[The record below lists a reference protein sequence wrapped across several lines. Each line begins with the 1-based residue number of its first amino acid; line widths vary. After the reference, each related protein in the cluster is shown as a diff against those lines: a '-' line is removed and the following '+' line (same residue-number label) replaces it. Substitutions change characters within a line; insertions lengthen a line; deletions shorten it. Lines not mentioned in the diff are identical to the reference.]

1 MAVDLN
7 RRGLLRALGAAAL
20 GSAGAG
26 VGLLTSRGIKPNTTQ
41 RILHPQRI
49 VTSNDGLF
57 VDFGKAWF
65 GNIAI
70 TPDDDNK
77 QRSVVI
83 RMGEKLADDGKI
95 DRAPFG
101 SVRYYEVETVLSGT
115 YSPPL
120 TPADIR
126 GMPLGRPAMPFR
138 YLEIDGWRGSPNPG
152 AILLEAVV
160 ANEAMTTG
168 RIRFTGNSETARKFN
183 RLMELGEHTMEAT
196 SFMGV
201 FIDGDRERI
210 PYEADGLIN
219 QLGWYATTG
228 DWKVPRRTIE
238 ALLRQPS
245 WPSEW
250 MVQLIF
256 MVWEDYL
263 ATGDK
268 AFLRSIY
275 AQLKTF
281 SLEKFIDHTGL
292 VTTVQKK
299 LAAEFVRETGA
310 DYLEDIVDW
319 PPGERDGYEM
329 CSYNTVVNCFVCAGL
344 QVMGTIAERI
354 GRGQEAVR
362 FATSAAQLRTA
373 IHRNLI
379 SERSGLFIDGLGS
392 NHSAAHSTFVPLAF
406 NLVPSERIG
415 DALAHLKS
423 RIASHHGGFPCSVY
437 GAQYL
442 LQALFRYGEGKAALE
457 LMLNDSER
465 GWMHMLDAYDATV
478 THEAWDVRYKDNID
492 WNHAWGAAFVSI
504 AQRFILGARM
514 LEPRWTRWTLSPPA
528 DIGEPIDA
536 TVPTPNG
543 LIHVSVDAARREITV
558 RPVNAAT
565 FVPSTPS
572 GEWTISIR

>member
-1 MAVDLN
+1 MAVDIK
-7 RRGLLRALGAAAL
+7 RRTLLRAVGATAL
-20 GSAGAG
+20 GLAGTG
-26 VGLLTSRGIKPNTTQ
+26 FGLYVLRRNKPSITR
-41 RILHPQRI
+41 RILAPQRI
-49 VTSNDGLF
+49 MSSNEGLF

-65 GNIAI
+65 GNAVI
-70 TPDDDNK
+70 TPSDDNK

-83 RMGEKLADDGKI
+83 RMGEKLAADGKI

-101 SVRYYEVETVLSGT
+101 SVRYYEVETLLSGK

-126 GMPLGRPAMPFR
+126 GMPSGRPAMPFR
-138 YLEIDGWRGSPNPG
+138 YLEIDGWRGSLNPG
-152 AILLEAVV
+152 EIVLEAVV
-160 ANEAMTTG
+160 ANEAMATG
-168 RIRFTGNSETARKFN
+168 RISFTGNSETARKLN

-196 SFMGV
+196 SFMGIFV
-201 FIDGDRERI
+201 DGDRERI

-219 QLGWYATTG
+219 QLGWYVTTG

-263 ATGDK
+263 VTGDK

-275 AQLKTF
+275 AQLKIF
-281 SLEKFIDHTGL
+281 SLEKFIDNTGL
-292 VTTVQKK
+292 VTTTQKE
-299 LAAEFVRETGA
+299 LAKEFVRETGA

-329 CSYNTVVNCFVCAGL
+329 RPYNTVVNCFVCAGL
-344 QVMGTIAERI
+344 QVMGAMAERI
-354 GRGQEAVR
+354 GRRQEAER
-362 FATSAAQLRTA
+362 FITSGAQLRAA

-392 NHSAAHSTFVPLAF
+392 DHSAAHSTFIPLAF
-406 NLVPSERIG
+406 NLVPSGKIT
-415 DALAHLKS
+415 DAIAHLKK
-423 RIASHHGGFPCSVY
+423 RIASHDGGFPCSVY

-442 LQALFRYGEGKAALE
+442 LQALFRHGEGKAALQ
-457 LMLNDSER
+457 LMLNGTER

-478 THEAWDVRYKDNID
+478 THEAWDVRYKENID
-492 WNHAWGAAFVSI
+492 WNHAWGAAFVNI
-504 AQRFILGARM
+504 TQRFILGARM
-514 LEPRWTRWTLSPPA
+514 LEPRWARWTLSPPA
-528 DIGEPIDA
+528 DLDESIDA
-536 TVPTPNG
+536 TIPTPNG
-543 LIHVSVDAARREITV
+543 LIHVSVDASRRKIIV
-558 RPVNAAT
+558 RSAGDTT
-565 FVPSTPS
+565 FVPSTLP
-572 GEWTISIR
+572 GEWNISVR